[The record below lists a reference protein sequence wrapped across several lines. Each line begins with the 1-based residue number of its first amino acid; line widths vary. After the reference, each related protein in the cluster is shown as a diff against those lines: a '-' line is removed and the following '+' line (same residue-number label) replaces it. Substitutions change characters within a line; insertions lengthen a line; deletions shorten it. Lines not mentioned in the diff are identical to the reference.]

1 VCDTVVVVR
10 PCGVLFAKNSDRDA
24 NEAQLLEWHPAREH
38 APGTRVRCTWI
49 EVPQVARTH
58 ACLLSRPFWTWGAEM
73 GANEAGVTIGNEA
86 VFTRQ
91 PYARVG
97 LTGMDLVR
105 LALERASSARGAVD
119 TILELLDR
127 HGQGGGCGHEN
138 GSFTYHNSFLIADPG
153 GAFVLETAGRLHALE
168 AVEHGVRAIS
178 NGLTID
184 GFTRHADRLRARV
197 SRCRTRR
204 ARVEAL
210 AARASGP
217 ADLMRVLRDHGEGR
231 AAPAYAWL
239 TGAMGA
245 PCLHAGGLL
254 AASQTTASWVAD
266 LRPGG
271 VTHWVTATAA
281 PCVSLF
287 KPVRV
292 DAPVD
297 LGPVPDDHDDGKSL
311 WWRHERLH
319 RRVMR
324 DPVALG
330 GALRSEA
337 EAIEAAWIARP
348 PSGASAFAEGD
359 RRLAEWTRRVEV
371 ADAPDLRP
379 AYVRRYWRRRD
390 RRARRGGSRPPLTR
404 SEG

>member
-1 VCDTVVVVR
+1 MCDSVVVVG
-10 PCGVLFAKNSDRDA
+10 PGGVLFAKNSDRDP
-24 NEAQLLEWHPAREH
+24 NEAQLLEWQPAREH
-38 APGTRVRCTWI
+38 PPGTRVRCTWI
-49 EVPQVARTH
+49 EVPQAARTY

-73 GANEAGVTIGNEA
+73 GANDAGVTIGNEA

-91 PYARVG
+91 PYQRVG

-105 LALERASSARGAVD
+105 LALERASTARGAVD
-119 TILELLDR
+119 VILGLLDR
-127 HGQGGGCGHEN
+127 HGQGGGCGHEDR
-138 GSFTYHNSFLIADPG
+138 SFTYHNSFLIADPG

-168 AVEHGVRAIS
+168 AVDQGVRAIS

-184 GFTRHADRLRARV
+184 GFARHADPLRTRV

-210 AARASGP
+210 AAGASGA
-217 ADLMRVLRDHGEGR
+217 ADLMRALRDHGDGR
-231 AAPAYAWL
+231 AVPEYSWL

-245 PCLHAGGLL
+245 PCMHAGGLL

-281 PCVSLF
+281 PCVALF
-287 KPVRV
+287 KPVQV
-292 DAPVD
+292 ETPVD
-297 LGPVPDDHDDGKSL
+297 LGPAPDGHDDGRSL

-319 RRVMR
+319 RSVMR
-324 DPVALG
+324 DPAALG
-330 GALRSEA
+330 GALRREA

-359 RRLAEWTRRVEV
+359 RLLAAWTRRVE
-371 ADAPDLRP
+371 AANARDLRP
-379 AYVRRYWRRRD
+379 AHVRRYWRRRD
-390 RRARRGGSRPPLTR
+390 RRAGR
-404 SEG
+404 SG